1 VKAISM
7 SGIGTRFAIA
17 LILVFLTWNPID
29 FNYLDWALEHWS
41 EYPPVVVFFGLV
53 LIICWVIFL
62 RATIR
67 SLGPVGLTLAAALCG
82 TIVWLIVY
90 FGLVEFANRTA
101 MAWILLVLLAAVLA
115 AGMSWSHLRRRWAG
129 QADVDDLD
137 EEG

>member
-1 VKAISM
+1 MKNITL

-17 LILVFLTWNPID
+17 LILVFATWNPSG
-29 FNYLDWALEHWS
+29 FSYLDWALANWS
-41 EYPPVVVFFGLV
+41 AYPPVVVFFGIV

-67 SLGPVGLTLAAALCG
+67 SLGPIGLTLAAALSG
-82 TIVWLIVY
+82 SIIWLIVY
-90 FGLVEFANRTA
+90 FGLVELANRRA
-101 MAWILLVLLAAVLA
+101 MAWILLVLIAAVLA

-137 EEG
+137 DDN